1 MWLLAKG
8 ENVKAENA
16 MRWLRGWTE
25 SKTVE
30 LEFLDLVHY
39 NKITESQGKHIHAGI
54 LTNDNKGLFTK
65 LGELKDPS
73 VYKPLKLMMIY
84 FFVSYLVSIFP
95 VRPYITQLLT
105 DVDLSHNQNVFM
117 VRNTR

>member
-8 ENVKAENA
+8 ENVKAEKA

-25 SKTVE
+25 PKTIE
-30 LEFLDLVHY
+30 REFLDLVHY
-39 NKITESQGKHIHAGI
+39 NKITESQDKNVHGVQ
-54 LTNDNKGLFTK
+54 TNDQKSLCKK
-65 LGELKDPS
+65 LAELKDPS

-95 VRPYITQLLT
+95 VRPYITNLLA

-117 VRNTR
+117 VR